1 LAGASAI
8 SKASLQSAF
17 QKRSLDITL
26 QKRPY
31 DEGKSHTAR
40 WTSSIGILV
49 KGDKPLRPWQP
60 RAAIVYS
67 ICFFLAAPGA
77 AVMATK
83 FLAAGGSAT
92 HLPVLTVYLAIVCVL
107 TGIGVKIIINAISK
121 HH

>member
-1 LAGASAI
+1 MAGASAI

-31 DEGKSHTAR
+31 DEGKSHSPVDQLD
-40 WTSSIGILV
+40 WDPV
-49 KGDKPLRPWQP
+49 KGDKPLKPWQR

-67 ICFFLAAPGA
+67 IRFFLAAAGA

-92 HLPVLTVYLAIVCVL
+92 HVPVLTVYLAIVCVL